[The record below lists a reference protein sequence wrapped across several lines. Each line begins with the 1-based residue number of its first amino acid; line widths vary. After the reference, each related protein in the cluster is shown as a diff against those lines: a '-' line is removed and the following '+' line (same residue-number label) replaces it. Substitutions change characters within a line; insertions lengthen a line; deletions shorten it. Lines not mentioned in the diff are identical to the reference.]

1 MKEQDPVSKLND
13 NDVLCGR
20 GGGTNNQRGNIRFR
34 DLVAA
39 HMVQYRNASRKE
51 KPVITQTIVQIVRE
65 RGGRFLKRKGEELW
79 FDIGDKAAVCK
90 TGQTFRDVIAST
102 RIMPPSINIMPE
114 QYNNSHLDAAVATVH
129 QNQQQ
134 HGHGHEHYQNQYGST
149 IPVDEEFMKRRI
161 EDAIDRNS
169 ELVVAASQNK
179 KQKVHA
185 ETDHGG
191 NAATTVN
198 AGGVVVGFID
208 DNGNEIGNTEGG
220 KVVREQVAV

>member
-1 MKEQDPVSKLND
+1 LVRYRRQGPVSKLND

-51 KPVITQTIVQIVRE
+51 KPLITQTVVKIVRE

-102 RIMPPSINIMPE
+102 RMPPSIMPE
-114 QYNNSHLDAAVATVH
+114 EYNAHSDAAAAAH
-129 QNQQQ
+129 QNQ
-134 HGHGHEHYQNQYGST
+134 HGHYQHQYGST
-149 IPVDEEFMKRRI
+149 LSVDEELMKRRI
-161 EDAIDRNS
+161 ENAIDRNR
-169 ELVVAASQNK
+169 ELVVASQNK

-185 ETDHGG
+185 ETDHAG
-191 NAATTVN
+191 NAAPVN
-198 AGGVVVGFID
+198 AGVVVGFID
-208 DNGNEIGNTEGG
+208 DDGNEIGNAEDGK

>member
-1 MKEQDPVSKLND
+1 MKEQGPVSKLND

-51 KPVITQTIVQIVRE
+51 KPVITQTIVKIVRD

-102 RIMPPSINIMPE
+102 RMPPTPE
-114 QYNNSHLDAAVATVH
+114 EYNAHLDTAAAAH
-129 QNQQQ
+129 QNR
-134 HGHGHEHYQNQYGST
+134 HGHYQDQYGST
-149 IPVDEEFMKRRI
+149 ISVDEELMKRRI
-161 EDAIDRNS
+161 EDAIDRNNK
-169 ELVVAASQNK
+169 LVASQNK
-179 KQKVHA
+179 KQKVQVNVA
-185 ETDHGG
+185 ETDGG
-191 NAATTVN
+191 NS
-198 AGGVVVGFID
+198 GVVVGFID
-208 DNGNEIGNTEGG
+208 DDGNEIGNAEDGE
-220 KVVREQVAV
+220 KVVREEVAV